1 MMAKNKILAKA
12 SKEKECHWL
21 NSKSDNGHIV
31 GAVEKSVVCFVRVPF
46 RLAL

>member
-21 NSKSDNGHIV
+21 NSKSDNGTRNIAPKIV
-31 GAVEKSVVCFVRVPF
+31 W
-46 RLAL
+46 